1 MKTLDATTIAYI
13 ADATDN
19 NLHTGALAI
28 LAAVMGNQHM
38 VTHCEWIDEC
48 HNFAGCMTKDLL
60 DDRNMVSHL
69 LLKQAEATYTNFN
82 EIYAAF

>member
-1 MKTLDATTIAYI
+1 MKTLDTYYISAI

-28 LAAVMGNQHM
+28 LATVMGNSNM
-38 VTHCEWIDEC
+38 RTWCDWIDEC
-48 HNFAGCMTKDLL
+48 HQFAGCMTPDLL
-60 DDRNMVSHL
+60 ADRALVNDKLMA
-69 LLKQAEATYTNFN
+69 QAEATYTNFN